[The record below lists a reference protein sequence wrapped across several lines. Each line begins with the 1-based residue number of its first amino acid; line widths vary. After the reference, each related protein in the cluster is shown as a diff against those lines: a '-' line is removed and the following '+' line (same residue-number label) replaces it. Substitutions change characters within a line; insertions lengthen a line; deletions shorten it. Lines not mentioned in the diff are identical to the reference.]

1 MRWGAFLVGGLVGAA
16 ATVVLTG
23 KRKPMLFS
31 AVTNSDVIGGFLNQ
45 IMDRSAK
52 KEKVLTDTNEP
63 NGDYGKS
70 AADVATSVAGLG
82 KVQELINQDSGLK
95 AAVDDILAGNGEKS
109 GIRAH

>member
-1 MRWGAFLVGGLVGAA
+1 MRWGAFLLGGLVGATA
-16 ATVVLTG
+16 AVVLTG
-23 KRKPMLFS
+23 KRRPMLFS
-31 AVTNSDVIGGFLNQ
+31 AVTNSDVVGSFLNQ
-45 IMDRSAK
+45 VMDRSGK
-52 KEKVLTDTNEP
+52 KEKVLTDAAEP

-109 GIRAH
+109 QIRAH